1 MRPRFAWAS
10 VNTPS
15 ACCLL
20 TRASLTRLCH
30 PPLFFSPQQLLEP
43 AYRPRVDASQL
54 PRSEAVNEQRRDSAL
69 ERLRSAAAE
78 AESSIARGPSR
89 TALKRPASASPA
101 RSTPGGGAPGPG
113 GAPAPAP
120 SQASSATALDRLR
133 AAMAEAEAKLVSNG
147 AKQARSGTP
156 SRSPAEVGTPIGAAG
171 PPAPP
176 TPALPRDMARALA
189 SLKGALETADG
200 TLSDTRGSHWLGA
213 HTPAWSA
220 EPAWTVDKNA
230 NAALRAALKPMEARR
245 EPWEVT
251 KQLGKASDAADA
263 NFGAALNAAVG
274 GLGDPARFWGDVG
287 TRLVRRYASPQVV
300 RPSPWAHEPE
310 LAVPDG
316 AAGHRGVSRKATLV
330 DVPVDVPV
338 RPRAASTGRISLAFS
353 SPARN
358 KWEVSLTLGAGIPMG
373 DSSVGTTA
381 KLVKTW
387 ERVPIPDCQADPVRQ
402 AGMQQ
407 GQCVDVALPRV
418 REKLHD
424 ATWPRMVLPG
434 KRADVASV
442 TDAAQAREP
451 WCEAVLRP
459 RKEDALPAEADEAAP
474 PAWNPK
480 PQRGPHKVRR
490 KAGKMAL
497 LTVALPA
504 QSGGGVVPPQ
514 PPGRQQADVQQRAIH
529 VQPPVAPETDV
540 DMSMDEPP
548 PAVTDDQPLPALEAP
563 GQSPQADVCAPEPCG
578 PTPQRVHA
586 CQPKAQGEVAFIPR
600 DEVPIPRAGGK
611 RWRARKRAEKQT
623 VSTRTITKPRVRLTR
638 WEAACII
645 QAHFRG
651 YEARRMMSAIK
662 ARIMLSTHLVE
673 SRMAGAKGRSP
684 GDSALPAAALRHV
697 KVLAEA
703 YEQSSHR
710 PKFVRAEQQAH
721 AASSAYKALAA
732 MPDRRQANPLVK
744 IYQTK
749 GEAAAVEAAAKEAL
763 AWTNWM
769 VPDLAK
775 TSEDDATVAA
785 VRAFK
790 DMILRE
796 GEPVSE
802 ARSSADRISLKAAAE
817 VVGSAMA
824 DLTAH
829 GLSSDGYSSTTATIA
844 HRMRDAKAAQ
854 GEVSGSRGRPAW
866 EREAYAPPRRV
877 RGTISSEEAAREA
890 ERDHFSRSYENI
902 QREHKLPTPPA
913 TGAVPRKATPPASGA
928 QAAARPQPAPAA
940 AAPAPAAATATSGR
954 TTSERPRWLDTAA
967 ALFARNGS
975 SQQQQQ
981 VAAVVRLQSA
991 VRRMRARRQ
1000 LDILRARAEL
1010 RAAVSAVRERGIA
1023 GQPAVLDKT
1032 MALGDAYLRAWNLPR
1047 AEQCYSHVLDTMER
1061 DFGQGDARCVRPA
1074 SALAQVYKRRGE
1086 PARSLEV
1093 MQRATAPPVK
1103 PAAKDP
1109 FSSAFEGVGNMFGGL
1124 APSTGMGPPS
1134 PSKPMATGSKVLD
1147 NAAAGVQDALANS
1160 SKAMQDQLG
1169 SLFGGGW
1176 LSSRPAAAVGGRQ

>member
-1 MRPRFAWAS
+1 M
-10 VNTPS
+10 
-15 ACCLL
+15 
-20 TRASLTRLCH
+20 
-30 PPLFFSPQQLLEP
+30 LEP
-43 AYRPRVDASQL
+43 HYRPRVDAAQL

-89 TALKRPASASPA
+89 TALKRPASELGGAESPA
-101 RSTPGGGAPGPG
+101 RGGPPSAAGVA
-113 GAPAPAP
+113 APAPGVVAP
-120 SQASSATALDRLR
+120 LPHASSATALDRLR

-147 AKQARSGTP
+147 AKQPRSGTP
-156 SRSPAEVGTPIGAAG
+156 SRAPGAVA
-171 PPAPP
+171 PTEQQPVTAPP
-176 TPALPRDMARALA
+176 TPALPGNMVRALA
-189 SLKGALETADG
+189 SIKGALETADG
-200 TLSDTRGSHWLGA
+200 HLSDARGSHWLGA
-213 HTPAWSA
+213 HTPDWSK
-220 EPAWTVDKNA
+220 EPAWVVDKSA
-230 NAALRAALKPMEARR
+230 NAALRAALKPMDARR

-251 KQLGKASDAADA
+251 KQLEKASNAADA
-263 NFGAALNAAVG
+263 NVSVALNAAMG

-310 LAVPDG
+310 LAIPDG
-316 AAGHRGVSRKATLV
+316 AAGHRGVARQPQLV
-330 DVPVDVPV
+330 DVPVPVPPP

-358 KWEVSLTLGAGIPMG
+358 KWEVSLTLGAGLPLG
-373 DSSVGTTA
+373 DDVTVGTQA
-381 KLVKTW
+381 KLVKTF
-387 ERVPIPDCQADPVRQ
+387 ERVPIPDCMADPARQ

-407 GQCVDVALPRV
+407 GQCVDAALPRV

-424 ATWPRMVLPG
+424 SAWPRMVLPG
-434 KRADVASV
+434 KRADVAPV
-442 TDAAQAREP
+442 LDVAQAREP

-459 RKEDALPAEADEAAP
+459 RKEDLLPVAP
-474 PAWNPK
+474 EDAVQPSWNPK

-490 KAGKMAL
+490 KAGKMPL
-497 LTVALPA
+497 LAVALPA

-514 PPGRQQADVQQRAIH
+514 PPGSQQADVQQRALH
-529 VQPPVAPETDV
+529 VLPPVAPETDV
-540 DMSMDEPP
+540 DMSVDEPP
-548 PAVTDDQPLPALEAP
+548 PAVADETPAAVLEAP
-563 GQSPQADVCAPEPCG
+563 GQSPHADVCAPEPCD
-578 PTPQRVHA
+578 PTPQRGHPA
-586 CQPKAQGEVAFIPR
+586 APKGQVEAVFTPR
-600 DEVPIPRAGGK
+600 DEVPVPRAGGK

-623 VSTRTITKPRVRLTR
+623 VETRTITKPRVRLTR

-673 SRMAGAKGRSP
+673 ARMPGAKGRSP
-684 GDSALPAAALRHV
+684 GDSTLPAAALRHV

-710 PKFVRAEQQAH
+710 PKFARAEQQARQV
-721 AASSAYKALAA
+721 SSTYKALAA

-775 TSEDDATVAA
+775 TQEDDATVAA
-785 VRAFK
+785 VGAFK

-802 ARSSADRISLKAAAE
+802 ARSSADRISMKAAAE
-817 VVGSAMA
+817 VVGAAMA

-829 GLSSDGYSSTTATIA
+829 GLSSDGYTSTTVTVANRLR
-844 HRMRDAKAAQ
+844 HGEDAQ
-854 GEVSGSRGRPAW
+854 GNPISSKSRPAW
-866 EREAYAPPRRV
+866 EREAYAAPRRM
-877 RGTISSEEAAREA
+877 RGNASGEEAAREA

-913 TGAVPRKATPPASGA
+913 TGAAGVPRKVTPPGSGA
-928 QAAARPQPAPAA
+928 QAAARAQAAPAA
-940 AAPAPAAATATSGR
+940 SAAPAPSAAAANTGRMTA
-954 TTSERPRWLDTAA
+954 ERPRWLDTAA
-967 ALFARNGS
+967 ALFARGGS
-975 SQQQQQ
+975 AQQQQQ
-981 VAAVVRLQSA
+981 VQAVVRLQSA

-1032 MALGDAYLRAWNLPR
+1032 MSLGDAYLRAWNLPR

-1086 PARSLEV
+1086 PARALEV
-1093 MQRATAPPVK
+1093 MQRATAPPAK
-1103 PAAKDP
+1103 AAAKDP

-1124 APSTGMGPPS
+1124 APSNMGPPS
-1134 PSKPMATGSKVLD
+1134 PSKPLATGSKALD
-1147 NAAAGVQDALANS
+1147 SAAAGVQDALATS
-1160 SKAMQDQLG
+1160 TKAMQDQLG
-1169 SLFGGGW
+1169 SLFGGGGW
-1176 LSSRPAAAVGGRQ
+1176 LSSRPAAAVGGGR

>member
-1 MRPRFAWAS
+1 M
-10 VNTPS
+10 
-15 ACCLL
+15 
-20 TRASLTRLCH
+20 
-30 PPLFFSPQQLLEP
+30 
-43 AYRPRVDASQL
+43 
-54 PRSEAVNEQRRDSAL
+54 NEQRRDSAL

-89 TALKRPASASPA
+89 TALKRPASELGGTVSPA
-101 RSTPGGGAPGPG
+101 RGAAAV
-113 GAPAPAP
+113 APAAALPH
-120 SQASSATALDRLR
+120 ASSATALDRLR

-147 AKQARSGTP
+147 VKHPRSGTP
-156 SRSPAEVGTPIGAAG
+156 SRAPGAAA
-171 PPAPP
+171 PTTDPATAPA
-176 TPALPRDMARALA
+176 TPALPGDMIRALA

-200 TLSDTRGSHWLGA
+200 HLSDARGSHWLGA
-213 HTPAWSA
+213 HTPNWSK
-220 EPAWTVDKNA
+220 EPAWVVDENA
-230 NAALRAALKPMEARR
+230 NAALRAALKPMDARR

-251 KQLGKASDAADA
+251 KQLAKASNAADA
-263 NFGAALNAAVG
+263 NVGVALNAAMG

-287 TRLVRRYASPQVV
+287 TRLVRRYASPQMV

-310 LAVPDG
+310 LAIPDG
-316 AAGHRGVSRKATLV
+316 AAGHRGVARHPQLV
-330 DVPVDVPV
+330 GVPASVPPP

-358 KWEVSLTLGAGIPMG
+358 KWEVSLTLGAGLPLG
-373 DSSVGTTA
+373 DDITVGTQA
-381 KLVKTW
+381 KMVKTF
-387 ERVPIPDCQADPVRQ
+387 ERVPIPDCMADPARL

-424 ATWPRMVLPG
+424 AAWPRMVLPG
-434 KRADVASV
+434 KRADVAPV
-442 TDAAQAREP
+442 PDVAQAREP

-459 RKEDALPAEADEAAP
+459 RKEDALPVGADEVVEP
-474 PAWNPK
+474 SWNPK

-490 KAGKMAL
+490 KTGKMPFLA
-497 LTVALPA
+497 VALVG

-514 PPGRQQADVQQRAIH
+514 PPGSQQADVQQRALH
-529 VQPPVAPETDV
+529 VLPPVAPETDV

-548 PAVTDDQPLPALEAP
+548 PAVTDEAPAAALEAP
-563 GQSPQADVCAPEPCG
+563 GQGPHADVCAPEPCG
-578 PTPQRVHA
+578 PTPQRAHPA
-586 CQPKAQGEVAFIPR
+586 SPKGQVEAAFTPR
-600 DEVPIPRAGGK
+600 DEAPVPRAGGK

-623 VSTRTITKPRVRLTR
+623 VQTRTITKPRVRLTR

-673 SRMAGAKGRSP
+673 SRLPGAKGRSP
-684 GDSALPAAALRHV
+684 GDSSLPAAALRHV

-710 PKFVRAEQQAH
+710 PKFARAEAQARQ
-721 AASSAYKALAA
+721 ASSTYKALAA

-775 TSEDDATVAA
+775 TQEDDATVAA

-802 ARSSADRISLKAAAE
+802 ARSSADRISMKAAAE
-817 VVGSAMA
+817 VVGAAMA
-824 DLTAH
+824 DLTSH
-829 GLSSDGYSSTTATIA
+829 GLNSDGYTSTTVTVANRLR
-844 HRMRDAKAAQ
+844 HGQDAQ
-854 GEVSGSRGRPAW
+854 GEPVSSRSRPAW
-866 EREAYAPPRRV
+866 EREAYAAPRRV
-877 RGTISSEEAAREA
+877 RGNASGEEAAREA

-913 TGAVPRKATPPASGA
+913 TGAAGVPRKVTPPGSGA
-928 QAAARPQPAPAA
+928 QAAARPPAA
-940 AAPAPAAATATSGR
+940 SAAPAPSAAAANTGRMTA
-954 TTSERPRWLDTAA
+954 ERPRWLDTAA
-967 ALFARNGS
+967 ALFARGGGA
-975 SQQQQQ
+975 QQQQQ

-1032 MALGDAYLRAWNLPR
+1032 MSLGDAYLRAWNLPR

-1086 PARSLEV
+1086 PARALEV
-1093 MQRATAPPVK
+1093 MQRATAPPAK
-1103 PAAKDP
+1103 AAAKDP

-1124 APSTGMGPPS
+1124 APSSVGPPS
-1134 PSKPMATGSKVLD
+1134 PSKPLATGSKALD
-1147 NAAAGVQDALANS
+1147 SAAAGVQDALANS
-1160 SKAMQDQLG
+1160 TKAMQDQLG
-1169 SLFGGGW
+1169 SLFGGGGW
-1176 LSSRPAAAVGGRQ
+1176 LSSRPAAAVGGK